1 MGHARFVGRVGALA
15 VALGIGAATVT
26 LPGVAWAE
34 PGEADT
40 ATSITH
46 TKVGDTSQDSSSEA
60 EAGTSDDADV
70 AVDSEDDTD
79 EQDSAVE
86 EAVDDEQ
93 PTGAKKGSS
102 YDSNRSEDVLKGSG
116 PDDAQ
121 AEETEV
127 EDAVEDDRDADEDA
141 AAEPSQGPAPAVE
154 ETPPEHPVEVADEAD
169 EADEAPRAKPSS
181 VVRALSAPQSSDGST
196 PADPVAS
203 PLLWTLLAFARR
215 QFGQPRTEL
224 GEGSSVA
231 GAAGSAE
238 GGAGAV
244 PQPGQVT
251 TRDPGVLTGSVSGRV
266 NATDPDGGWLTYSGS
281 AGTEKGKVTVT
292 PWGTF
297 RYTPTAAARH
307 AAAAD
312 GASAQDKADSFTVTV
327 RDAAGNAVEVPV
339 TVDILPRNAAPFG
352 ARARAG
358 NPSLTTGTAIVRV
371 SAYDFDRDT
380 LSITGPVSTDKGTLV
395 DNGDGT
401 FTYTPTAA
409 AREAAGVTG
418 APAGAGI
425 DTLTFTVD
433 DGHGGI
439 RTATVDVIVAGYVEA
454 SASTPGRA
462 AGPVLVSSTGTVY
475 QVTYDLDSTNTPIR
489 TRVSILDEDGRVL
502 RTTGVLAG
510 YPVEQSLPVVRPDGS
525 LLVTTY
531 KASSNTSTISVV
543 DGQGAVQKVGTV
555 IGQPSA
561 PMVVAPNGAVFFT
574 TRQFPSGSG
583 DRLVRVSAAG
593 GPRVY
598 QLGVATDTPSVAPD
612 GSIYLVSRSL
622 GVTSVLAVGP
632 GGNSRRVSLP
642 WGADTVNDVVI
653 GQDGR
658 GYLTVERDILGAKT
672 TRVYT
677 FTGTAS
683 TVRELPGTPDGAKV
697 ITADGV
703 YQYTYDDST
712 GKSYISRIT
721 ADAITTFA
729 ALDGRVINPISVA
742 PDGTVYVA
750 VRDSATGTDS
760 VAVISDGGDL
770 VTVAIPG
777 TIVPVLPSV
786 SPVVGGYD
794 ANPNTGDD
802 GYVVYESGGVRYLA
816 VVNPDGTIART
827 VTLPA
832 GTTVATPVEFGP
844 DGAAYQVIE
853 TRDEQGRV
861 TSRAVLTLAT
871 DTVTPALPGN
881 SLRPNFPAIQF
892 GPDGSGVL
900 ITVESGQSPFE
911 YHFLRFDQNGAT
923 IATGDLSGFLQ
934 AAEQDYVFWQEG
946 VVFGPDGTP
955 YATLT
960 GADAGV
966 WALTATGPV
975 RVLGLD
981 LGPGELVEPVTF
993 GPDGTPYVTVSQR
1006 VDGNFVTTVRTFT
1019 TPIAL

>member
-34 PGEADT
+34 PGET
-40 ATSITH
+40 
-46 TKVGDTSQDSSSEA
+46 DTSTSAEHAQIDDNSEDSTA
-60 EAGTSDDADV
+60 ETGARPTDDAD
-70 AVDSEDDTD
+70 ADVDSADDAD
-79 EQDSAVE
+79 AQDSAVE
-86 EAVDDEQ
+86 DETDDE
-93 PTGAKKGSS
+93 PPAEDGKEGTYG
-102 YDSNRSEDVLKGSG
+102 SNRDGGEHEELG
-116 PDDAQ
+116 PDDTQ
-121 AEETEV
+121 I
-127 EDAVEDDRDADEDA
+127 EDAEAEDPVEGDRDEAEDA
-141 AAEPSQGPAPAVE
+141 AAEPAQEPVPPAEDVTPQHAVEISEEPDRERTSTPAP
-154 ETPPEHPVEVADEAD
+154 
-169 EADEAPRAKPSS
+169 
-181 VVRALSAPQSSDGST
+181 VVRTLFAPQSSDG
-196 PADPVAS
+196 PAPTAPVES
-203 PLLWTLLAFARR
+203 PLLWALLAFARR

-224 GEGSSVA
+224 GDGGTPTGTTGLADGSSS
-231 GAAGSAE
+231 AA
-238 GGAGAV
+238 

-251 TRDPGVLTGSVSGRV
+251 TRDPGVFTGSVSGRV

-281 AGTEKGKVTVT
+281 ADTEKGKVTVT
-292 PWGTF
+292 AWGTF

-307 AAAAD
+307 AAAAA

-339 TVDILPRNAAPFG
+339 TVEILPRNADPIG

-358 NPSLTTGTAIVRV
+358 NPSLTTGTAIVSV

-380 LSITGPVSTDKGTLV
+380 LHITGPLSTDKGTLV

-409 AREAAGVTG
+409 AREAAGAVG

-439 RTATVDVIVAGYVEA
+439 RTATVDVVVAAYVEA

-462 AGPVLVSSTGTVY
+462 AGPVLVSSTGTIY

-502 RTTGVLAG
+502 RTTDVLAG

-525 LLVTTY
+525 LVVTTF
-531 KASSNTSTISVV
+531 KASSNTSTISIV
-543 DGQGAVQKVGTV
+543 DGQGAVQRVGTV

-561 PMVVAPNGAVFFT
+561 PMVLAPNGVVFFT

-593 GPRVY
+593 WPRVY
-598 QLGVATDTPSVAPD
+598 RLGTAADTPSVAPD
-612 GSIYLVSRSL
+612 GSVYLVSRSF

-632 GGNSRRVSLP
+632 GGDSRRVSLP
-642 WGADTVNDVVI
+642 WGAGIVNDVVI

-658 GYLTVERDILGAKT
+658 GYLAVERNVLGVNT

-677 FTGTAS
+677 FNGTAH
-683 TVRELPGTPDGAKV
+683 TVRRLPGTPDGATV

-703 YQYTYDDST
+703 YQYTYDEST
-712 GKSYISRIT
+712 GTSYISRVT

-729 ALDGRVINPISVA
+729 ALDGRVINPISVT
-742 PDGTVYVA
+742 PDGTVYVS

-760 VAVISDGGDL
+760 VAVIRDTGDL
-770 VTVAIPG
+770 VIVEIPG

-794 ANPNTGDD
+794 ASPNTGDD
-802 GYVVYESGGVRYLA
+802 GYVVYESGGVRHLA
-816 VVNPDGTIART
+816 VVNPGGTIART

-853 TRDEQGRV
+853 TRDAQGRV
-861 TSRAVLTLAT
+861 TSRAVLALAN

-881 SLRPNFPAIQF
+881 PLRPNFPAIQF

-911 YHFLRFDQNGAT
+911 YHFLRFDQNGDT

-934 AAEQDYVFWQEG
+934 AAEQDYVSWQEG

-955 YATLT
+955 YVTLT
-960 GADAGV
+960 GADQGV
-966 WALTATGPV
+966 WALTSTGPV
-975 RVLGLD
+975 QVLDLD
-981 LGPGELVEPVTF
+981 LGPGELVEPVKF
-993 GPDGTPYVTVSQR
+993 GPDGRAFVTVSER
-1006 VDGNFVTTVRTFT
+1006 VDGAFVTTVRTFT
-1019 TPIAL
+1019 APTAL